1 MKSIGIKELQLN
13 PANLT
18 KALDAHEYT
27 LITKHSKPI
36 GIALSFD
43 DEILTKG
50 LKNALLF
57 DAYRS
62 SAISLGQLCSA
73 LALSKKKALKILSL
87 LNIDVIDYD
96 FNDDIKTINKLL

>member
-1 MKSIGIKELQLN
+1 MNSLGIKELQTN

-43 DEILTKG
+43 DEILSKG
-50 LKNALLF
+50 LKTALLF
-57 DAYRS
+57 DAYKS
-62 SAISLGQLCSA
+62 SAISLGQLSNA
-73 LALSKKKALKILSL
+73 LAISKKKAMKMLSL
-87 LNIDVIDYD
+87 LNIDIVDYD
-96 FNDDIKTINKLL
+96 FNDDMKTINHLL